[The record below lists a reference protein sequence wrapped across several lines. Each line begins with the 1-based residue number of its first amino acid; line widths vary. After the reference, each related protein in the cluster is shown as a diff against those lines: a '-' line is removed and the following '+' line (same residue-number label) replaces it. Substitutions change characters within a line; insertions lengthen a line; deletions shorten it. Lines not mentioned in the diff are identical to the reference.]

1 MKRSNHLALYIGGL
15 STAAILAIGLV
26 TPATA
31 QELRHY
37 LAYFKYSDA
46 AMKAMSENPQDR
58 EAAGRKLAEG
68 FGGKLDAVYWMS
80 SGEYDGFVI
89 WEYPDDVTAAA
100 SNALTRATGNFQ
112 KVEIIPLMNAAEFKA
127 AMQKVKDVR
136 ATTAYTAPT
145 QTK

>member
-26 TPATA
+26 TSAMA

-37 LAYFKYSDA
+37 LALFKYSDA
-46 AMKAMSENPQDR
+46 AIKAMSENPQDR
-58 EAAGRKLAEG
+58 EAAARKLAEG
-68 FGGKLDAVYWMS
+68 FGGKVDVVYFMTA
-80 SGEYDGFVI
+80 GEYDGFVI
-89 WEYPDDVTAAA
+89 YEYPDDVTAAA
-100 SNALTRATGNFQ
+100 SGALARSSGNFQ
-112 KVEIIPLMNAAEFKA
+112 KTETIPLMNSTEFKA
-127 AMQKVKDVR
+127 SMQKVKDVK

>member
-1 MKRSNHLALYIGGL
+1 MKRSNHLASFIGGL
-15 STAAILAIGLV
+15 SAAAILAIGLV

-37 LAYFKYSDA
+37 IDYFKYSDA
-46 AMKAMSENPQDR
+46 AIKAMSENPQDR

-68 FGGKLDAVYWMS
+68 FGGKLDVIYFMTA
-80 SGEYDGFVI
+80 GEYDGFVI
-89 WEYPDDVTAAA
+89 FEYPDDVTAAA
-100 SNALTRATGNFQ
+100 SAALTRSSGNFQ

-127 AMQKVKDVR
+127 AMQKVKDVK